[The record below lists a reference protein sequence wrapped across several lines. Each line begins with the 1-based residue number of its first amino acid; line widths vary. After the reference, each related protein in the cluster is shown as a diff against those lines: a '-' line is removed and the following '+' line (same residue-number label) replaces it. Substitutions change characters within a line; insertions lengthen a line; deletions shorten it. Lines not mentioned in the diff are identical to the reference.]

1 MIEDPIIEELRKHW
15 EEHASAYG
23 NDLRRIVAALRERE
37 AQSERPVLD
46 PGPKSLLPK
55 TGS

>member
-1 MIEDPIIEELRKHW
+1 MIEDPIVQELRKHR

-23 NDLRRIVAALRERE
+23 HDLRRIVASLRERE
-37 AQSERPVLD
+37 AESKRPVLD
-46 PGPKSLLPK
+46 PGPKYLLPK